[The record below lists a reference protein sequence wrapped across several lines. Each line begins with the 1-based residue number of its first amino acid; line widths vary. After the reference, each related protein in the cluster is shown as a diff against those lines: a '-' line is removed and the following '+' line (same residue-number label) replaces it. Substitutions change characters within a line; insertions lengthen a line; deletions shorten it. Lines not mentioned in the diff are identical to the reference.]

1 MERIISIIDKPA
13 FYTYEVGDDQM
24 SAWVNEYT
32 AVVEDAE
39 GKVFAGPVSSEEL
52 LDGYDVHSLI
62 SDIKEKMMYDS
73 VDLEIFKDVLEGM
86 IEEGVDEAAFPRA
99 VQYLAEGRQLI
110 DADLAKHLK
119 RVARNIDKLL
129 AIYEQKNN

>member
-1 MERIISIIDKPA
+1 MERIISVMDKPA
-13 FYTYEVGDDQM
+13 FYTYEVGDGKI

-32 AVVEDAE
+32 ALVEDEE
-39 GKVFAGPVSSEEL
+39 GKVFAGPVLSEEL
-52 LDGYDVHSLI
+52 LGGYDVHTLI
-62 SDIKEKMMYDS
+62 SDIKEKMMYES

-86 IEEGVDEAAFPRA
+86 IEEGVDDAAFPRA

-119 RVARNIDKLL
+119 RVARNIEKVL
-129 AIYEQKNN
+129 AIYEQNN